1 MNAAA
6 DPAGLLA
13 FTQDRGNTVVIT
25 DFLVLLVLTVQQRRG
40 RVWG

>member
-6 DPAGLLA
+6 DPAGLLV
-13 FTQDRGNTVVIT
+13 FTQDRGNTVVVT
-25 DFLVLLVLTVQQRRG
+25 DFLVLLVLTVQQRWG